1 MYELVFWRYK
11 DEIYLNNQEV
21 YEKLVDKEVI
31 EGLEEL
37 SVQVIV
43 NRISN
48 AFSKWEKVD
57 ENSFKNPN
65 GVGAFH
71 IITTNQ
77 SVQINCYGT
86 KGKDMEKL
94 CEILEEYKCPLYD
107 RQIPLRYDEFAE

>member
-11 DEIYLNNQEV
+11 EEIYLNNQEV
-21 YEKLVDKEVI
+21 YEKLVDNEAV
-31 EGLEEL
+31 EGLEDL
-37 SVQVIV
+37 PVQVIV
-43 NRISN
+43 NRVSN
-48 AFSKWEKVD
+48 VFSKWEKVD

-71 IITTNQ
+71 VITTNQ

-107 RQIPLRYDEFAE
+107 PQIPIRYDEFAE